1 MFSLARTAQARAAG
15 TTRARAHTIHV
26 RAAHTK
32 PPSPALQ
39 KALSDIAQFRKSR
52 ASSKTQSE
60 SKDAPTAAAAAE
72 SQPGYR
78 PQQRRILAQNAKK
91 AAAQAQA
98 QQQETSASRSWPKLE
113 IPREAER
120 FTFTDE
126 SSSRGP
132 VTVAWTKKF
141 LFVEDPASEDGR
153 RTLKPATLRDSC
165 SCPRCRDPSS
175 GQKTFSS
182 VEIPVNI
189 GLESV
194 KPSKKG
200 LEIVFL
206 HDIPRFAEQ
215 DADAQDKKHTMLLPW
230 ASVDMSLKR
239 KTMEDITLPR
249 PRSILRR
256 TGVTYWDKH
265 LLAQHI
271 RHIDYE
277 AFMQQHDNND
287 AFWDVVIDLCRLGIV
302 FLKNVP
308 RDPSS
313 VERIATRIANIRETF
328 YGRTFDVRAKPAA
341 ENVAYTSGFLGLH
354 QDLLYLDPPPMI
366 QLLHCMDSSRA
377 GGESLFSDGDRVGR
391 LLWPYASRHRIA
403 PLAEHHVPYQYSK
416 HGYHYFSS
424 RHVLEG
430 NAGGFTNVFWSPPF
444 QGRYLSPVKDI
455 RSWIRPAQIFA
466 SLINHPDAV
475 FEHKMEPGTCVL
487 FDNLRVLHGRNAFD
501 DTGSAG
507 GERWLRGAYIAAEDF
522 LSRAAHIPKGLAE
535 KYRGEVP
542 WTPGLA
548 QQALRKS
555 VWQEDV
561 VRRLKELDP
570 EIEE

>member
-15 TTRARAHTIHV
+15 SSRARAHSIHV
-26 RAAHTK
+26 RAAHTQQ
-32 PPSPALQ
+32 PSSSLQ
-39 KALSDIAQFRKSR
+39 KAIRDRPQYRK
-52 ASSKTQSE
+52 
-60 SKDAPTAAAAAE
+60 

-78 PQQRRILAQNAKK
+78 PQQRRILAKK
-91 AAAQAQA
+91 AAAQAQT

-126 SSSRGP
+126 SSTRGP
-132 VTVAWTKKF
+132 VTVAWTRKF
-141 LFVEDPASEDGR
+141 LFVEDPASQDGR

-194 KPSKKG
+194 KPSKQG

-215 DADAQDKKHTMLLPW
+215 DGDADKKHTMLLPW

-239 KTMEDITLPR
+239 KTMEDMTLPR

-277 AFMQQHDNND
+277 AFMQQHDDNA
-287 AFWDVVIDLCRLGIV
+287 AFWDVIIDLCRLGIV

-328 YGRTFDVRAKPAA
+328 YGRTFDVRAKPDA

-391 LLWPYASRHRIA
+391 LLWPYVSRHRLA

-416 HGYHYFSS
+416 HGFHYFSS

-466 SLINHPDAV
+466 SLINDPDAV

-501 DTGSAG
+501 DASGAAAG